1 MNRTDIERK
10 VNTAFAAVTAVAD
23 QMAPPDAY
31 AFLDLL
37 TDKLMDEWTLV
48 IDKCG
53 PEDDDEEEDEDE

>member
-1 MNRTDIERK
+1 MNRTEIERK
-10 VNTAFAAVTAVAD
+10 VNTAFASVTAVAD
-23 QMAPPDAY
+23 QMAPNDAY

-53 PEDDDEEEDEDE
+53 PDDDDNEEEEEE